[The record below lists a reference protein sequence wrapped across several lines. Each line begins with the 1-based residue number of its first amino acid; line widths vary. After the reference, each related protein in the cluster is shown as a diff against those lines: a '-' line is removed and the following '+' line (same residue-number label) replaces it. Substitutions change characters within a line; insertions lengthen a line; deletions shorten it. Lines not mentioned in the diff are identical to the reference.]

1 MTCYF
6 QIKRCLSRR
15 WQAGVV
21 SCILVGQSEIRFRL
35 GINFNSEEI
44 IWDCC
49 WNNLGHFHVGNQFQ
63 FRRDNLG
70 LFLKWCETFSD
81 WKLMDG
87 VTKISL
93 KIYQSSHPICT
104 LKIARFFICLENER
118 GKRWTTVVLLFQSLQ
133 CIASMPTARSCCYWG
148 AGESEKLEERISKDP
163 HFLLRSLVS
172 ALDP

>member
-44 IWDCC
+44 IWDCF
-49 WNNLGHFHVGNQFQ
+49 WNNLGHFHIGNQFQ
-63 FRRDNLG
+63 FRFGALSEIIWDLFRLEINGWNYQNIIENLPVVTSN
-70 LFLKWCETFSD
+70 LYIKDCKILNLPWKWKGQKLDSYCFTFS
-81 WKLMDG
+81 
-87 VTKISL
+87 I
-93 KIYQSSHPICT
+93 
-104 LKIARFFICLENER
+104 
-118 GKRWTTVVLLFQSLQ
+118 
-133 CIASMPTARSCCYWG
+133 IASMPTARSCCYWG
-148 AGESEKLEERISKDP
+148 SGESEKLEERISKDP